1 MIDIL
6 TEEVKL
12 HISNI
17 SNILDSI
24 GERVEGNLICDI
36 SSDNFT
42 DVVNESKIKNL
53 LTLSKNKSKICEIG
67 VNAGHS
73 LLLMVSSNPAAEY
86 VLFDLGGHR
95 YTRPCVEYIK
105 NAYPSTKIT
114 EVYGDSNLTL
124 REYVSSNEPNTFDMI
139 HIDGG
144 HETHT
149 VVNDFIYTQFLLKKD
164 GVVIFDDYNFGNIKQ
179 VVDYYVS
186 RNIIVKYNEDGLMET
201 NLHYI
206 YKINDRE

>member
-6 TEEVKL
+6 TQEVRN

-17 SNILDSI
+17 AQILDNI

-36 SSDNFT
+36 TSDNLV
-42 DVVNESKIKNL
+42 DSRNEAKIHNL
-53 LTLSKNKSKICEIG
+53 LKLAVGKSSICEIG

-73 LLLMVSSNPAAEY
+73 LLLMVSVNPTAEY
-86 VLFDLGGHR
+86 LLFDLGGHA

-105 NAYPSTKIT
+105 NAYPSAKIT
-114 EVYGDSNLTL
+114 EIYGDSNLTL
-124 REYVSSNEPNTFDMI
+124 VDYVKTNKLHTFDFI

-149 VVNDFIYTQFLLKKD
+149 VMNDFIYTQFMLKQ
-164 GVVIFDDYNFGNIKQ
+164 GGIVVFDDYNFGNIKE
-179 VVDYYVS
+179 VVDYYVE
-186 RNIIVKYNEDGLMET
+186 RNVITRHNDELVDT
-201 NLHYI
+201 NLHYV
-206 YKINDRE
+206 YKIND